1 MSDAL
6 AGRSALVT
14 GASRGIGLAISRELV
29 AEGARVLCLA
39 RQGRRLDE
47 AVESLGTNATAVV
60 CNLASSDEIDSA
72 VIGIFEACGG
82 APDIVVQNAG
92 HFPLAPFHET
102 SAAEFGGTI
111 QVNLIG
117 PYRLA
122 QPLAAG
128 MRERGTGHVVT
139 IGSIADRVAFPENVA
154 YSASKFAAR
163 AVHEV
168 LREELRNTGV
178 RVTLVSP
185 GPVDT
190 TIWDA
195 MDPDSRPGFTPRSR
209 MLTPDAVADAVRW
222 VVTRPAQVNVDEL
235 RLGRA

>member
-1 MSDAL
+1 
-6 AGRSALVT
+6 
-14 GASRGIGLAISRELV
+14 
-29 AEGARVLCLA
+29 
-39 RQGRRLDE
+39 
-47 AVESLGTNATAVV
+47 
-60 CNLASSDEIDSA
+60 
-72 VIGIFEACGG
+72 
-82 APDIVVQNAG
+82 
-92 HFPLAPFHET
+92 
-102 SAAEFGGTI
+102 
-111 QVNLIG
+111 
-117 PYRLA
+117 
-122 QPLAAG
+122 
-128 MRERGTGHVVT
+128 
-139 IGSIADRVAFPENVA
+139 VAFPENVA